1 MQNIFEGEDDY
12 GSAELIL
19 KYLDFQGYTLSS
31 EESERYD
38 IEKAIIYPEKDLEN
52 KRKEFIEDIELAQ
65 SYGQIDSTVENS
77 KETMLQIMEA
87 WYLWAVETR
96 NYGFFAK
103 ILQAFREKIKKG
115 AQDRAL
121 DLQKSLEVYMK
132 ENTEWEEDELVREAT
147 EQIRERIKQQ
157 NYAAAEDLLNRVLTN
172 DLDPEIGTQREDYLA
187 DFLEEYDVNYK
198 KTANPRLTLRSLIN
212 LPKSFT
218 WKLAERCRSGRNN
231 IDQFAEC
238 NGISNEKCKGR
249 STDSKKN

>member
-1 MQNIFEGEDDY
+1 MSRIRLHCEEEDWELTDRLQNIFEGEDDY

-96 NYGFFAK
+96 NYGF
-103 ILQAFREKIKKG
+103 LQRFFRRSEKN
-115 AQDRAL
+115 
-121 DLQKSLEVYMK
+121 QK
-132 ENTEWEEDELVREAT
+132 
-147 EQIRERIKQQ
+147 
-157 NYAAAEDLLNRVLTN
+157 
-172 DLDPEIGTQREDYLA
+172 
-187 DFLEEYDVNYK
+187 
-198 KTANPRLTLRSLIN
+198 
-212 LPKSFT
+212 
-218 WKLAERCRSGRNN
+218 RCTG
-231 IDQFAEC
+231 Q
-238 NGISNEKCKGR
+238 
-249 STDSKKN
+249 ST